1 MVDLSRPPSL
11 ERETR
16 RLLRQYDLLPR
27 KGLGQSFLIAPK
39 IRELILDTARAGPDD
54 LVVEVGPGTGVLT
67 EALADRVGRMVAIER
82 DPVLHRMLVERLGN
96 LPGLVLIHADA
107 LAFDYPTVLGAM
119 LRGGRRARLVSNLPY
134 SIATQLILRLIRLRH
149 CFSDLLVMVQRE
161 VAQRLVA
168 EPGTKGYSALT
179 VRCRYDADASVVRW
193 VPRTAFYPRPAVD
206 SALVRLD
213 LLSEPTVPAKRPDL
227 LFRIVR
233 AAFGQRRKTLRNALL
248 NSGLFA
254 DGPALERGLL
264 DAGIE
269 PNRRGETLDLR
280 EFARLADR
288 LDGSEAESGIREEE
302 QDADLSPL
310 A

>member
-1 MVDLSRPPSL
+1 MVDLPRPPSL

-16 RLLRQYDLLPR
+16 QLLRQYHLLPR
-27 KGLGQSFLIAPK
+27 KGLGQTFLIAPK
-39 IRELILDTARAGPDD
+39 IRELILESARVGPDD

-67 EALADRVGRMVAIER
+67 EALATRAGRLVAIER
-82 DPVLHRMLVERLGN
+82 DPGFYRLLVERLGDRR
-96 LPGLVLIHADA
+96 GLVLIQADA
-107 LAFDYPTVLGAM
+107 LAFDYATILSKM
-119 LRGGRRARLVSNLPY
+119 LRKDRRARLVSNLPY
-134 SIATQLILRLIRLRH
+134 SIATPLILRLIRLKQ

-168 EPGTKGYSALT
+168 APGTKGYSALT
-179 VRCRYDADASVVRW
+179 VRCRYDADALVVGW

-213 LLSEPTVPAKRPDL
+213 LLPEPRVPARRPDL

-248 NSGLFA
+248 NSGLFPDA
-254 DGPALERGLL
+254 AALEQALRE
-264 DAGIE
+264 AGVD
-269 PNRRGETLDLR
+269 PKRRGETLDLG

-288 LDGSEAESGIREEE
+288 LDGS
-302 QDADLSPL
+302 DAVDGRLEDEDAHLVQL